1 MEFEYWWLL
10 TFPLFFSLGWLA
22 ARIDIKHVLTES
34 RRLPVSYFQGLN
46 FLLNEQ
52 TDKAIEAF
60 IEIAKADNETVEL
73 QFALGSLFRRRGEVE
88 RAIRMHQSLLE
99 RGDLEEEKKL
109 TAMNE
114 LGQDYL
120 KAGLLDRAEQVF
132 SELQQ
137 TRYSGGALKYLLE
150 IYVLEKD
157 WLKAIEAARRLGE
170 ISSRSYQIE
179 IAHYYCELAASE
191 IAHSDHAAAREHLD
205 EALRVNRDSVR
216 ANILHGDIEIAEGR
230 HEAAI
235 QCWKRVETQNPAHL
249 ALVAERL
256 LASHR
261 TLNRFAEGMDLLRG
275 YLARYGSLDML
286 NVIFQAV
293 LETEGPQVAYRLARD
308 ELRRNPSMRGLDR
321 LLEAQL
327 MEAPAER
334 RQDLQLVHNLIHQHS
349 AGLALYRCENCG
361 FRARQYFW
369 HCPACGKWE
378 TYPPRRSEETEVL
391 VKASM
396 QDLM

>member
-10 TFPLFFSLGWLA
+10 AFPLFFGLGWMA
-22 ARIDIKHVLTES
+22 ARIDIRHVMLES
-34 RRLPVSYFQGLN
+34 RRLPASYFQGLN

-60 IEIAKADNETVEL
+60 IEIAKADTETVEL

-99 RGDLEEEKKL
+99 RSDLEQEKRL
-109 TAMNE
+109 TAMRE

-132 SELQQ
+132 SDLQQ
-137 TRYSGGALKYLLE
+137 TRYSSEALQYLLE

-157 WLKAIEAARRLGE
+157 WLKAVEAARKLGE
-170 ISSRSYQIE
+170 TSARSYQVE
-179 IAHYYCELAASE
+179 IAHFYCELAASE
-191 IAHSDHAAAREHLD
+191 MAHSDHAAAREHLG
-205 EALRVNRDSVR
+205 EALGASRDCVR
-216 ANILHGDIEIAEGR
+216 ANILLGDIEAAESR

-235 QCWKRVETQNPAHL
+235 QRWKRIETQNPAHL
-249 ALVAERL
+249 ALVAERV

-261 TLNRFAEGMDLLRG
+261 MLGRFNEGLELLRG

-293 LETEGPQVAYRLARD
+293 LEAEGPQVAYQLARD

-327 MEAPAER
+327 IEAPAER

-349 AGLALYRCENCG
+349 AGLALYRCEKCG

-369 HCPACGKWE
+369 HCPACGGWE
-378 TYPPRRSEETEVL
+378 TYPPRRSEEIEVM
-391 VKASM
+391 VKASLH
-396 QDLM
+396 DLM

>member
-10 TFPLFFSLGWLA
+10 VIPLFFALGWMA
-22 ARIDIKHVLTES
+22 ARIDINHVMSES
-34 RRLPVSYFQGLN
+34 RRLPASYFQGLN

-60 IEIAKADNETVEL
+60 IEIAKADTETVEL

-99 RGDLEEEKKL
+99 QRDLDDEKKL

-137 TRYSGGALKYLLE
+137 TRYSSGALKYLLE

-157 WLKAIEAARRLGE
+157 WMKAVEAARRLGE
-170 ISSRSYQIE
+170 ISSRSYQVE
-179 IAHYYCELAASE
+179 IAHFFCELAASE
-191 IAHSDHAAAREHLD
+191 IAHSDHAAARGHLND
-205 EALRVNRDSVR
+205 ALQANRDSVR
-216 ANILHGDIEIAEGR
+216 ANILLGDIEVAEGR
-230 HEAAI
+230 HDGAI
-235 QCWKRVETQNPAHL
+235 QYWKRVETQNPAHL
-249 ALVAERL
+249 SLVAERL
-256 LASHR
+256 LNSHR
-261 TLNRFAEGMDLLRG
+261 MLDRFAEGLELLRG

-334 RQDLQLVHNLIHQHS
+334 RQDMQLVHNLIHQHS
-349 AGLALYRCENCG
+349 AGLALYRCEKCG

-378 TYPPRRSEETEVL
+378 TYPPRRSEETEIL
-391 VKASM
+391 VKASL

>member
-10 TFPLFFSLGWLA
+10 AIPLFFGLGWMA
-22 ARIDIKHVLTES
+22 ARIDIKHVMSES
-34 RRLPVSYFQGLN
+34 RRLPASYFQGLN

-88 RAIRMHQSLLE
+88 RAIRMHESLLE
-99 RGDLEEEKKL
+99 RTDLDQEKKL
-109 TAMNE
+109 TAMRE

-137 TRYSGGALKYLLE
+137 TAYSNEALKHLLE

-157 WLKAIEAARRLGE
+157 WLKAVEAARRLGE
-170 ISSRSYQIE
+170 VSTRSYQVE
-179 IAHYYCELAASE
+179 ISHFYCELAASE
-191 IAHSDHAAAREHLD
+191 IAHSDHAAARAHLE
-205 EALRVNRDSVR
+205 EALRAYRDCVR
-216 ANILHGDIEIAEGR
+216 AHILLGDIEAAEGR
-230 HEAAI
+230 HEDAI
-235 QCWKRVETQNPAHL
+235 HAWKRIETQNPAHL

-256 LASHR
+256 LTSHR
-261 TLNRFAEGMDLLRG
+261 SLGRFSEGLDLLRG

-293 LETEGPQVAYRLARD
+293 LEAEGAQVAYRLARD
-308 ELRRNPSMRGLDR
+308 EVRRNPSMRGLDR

-349 AGLALYRCENCG
+349 AGLALYRCESCG

-378 TYPPRRSEETEVL
+378 TYPPRRSEENEVI
-391 VKASM
+391 VKASV

>member
-10 TFPLFFSLGWLA
+10 FIPLFFSLGWMA
-22 ARIDIKHVLTES
+22 ARIDINHVLSES
-34 RRLPVSYFQGLN
+34 RRLPASYFQGLN

-60 IEIAKADNETVEL
+60 IEIAKADTETVEL

-99 RGDLEEEKKL
+99 HNDLSEEKKL

-132 SELQQ
+132 SELQK
-137 TRYSGGALKYLLE
+137 TRSSSPALKFLLE

-157 WLKAIEAARRLGE
+157 WLKAVDAARRLGE
-170 ISSRSYQIE
+170 ISNRSYQIE
-179 IAHYYCELAASE
+179 IAHFYCELAASE
-191 IAHSDHAAAREHLD
+191 IAHSDHAAARRHLE
-205 EALRVNRDSVR
+205 EALGVNRDSVR
-216 ANILHGDIEIAEGR
+216 ANILLGDIEIAEGR

-235 QCWKRVETQNPAHL
+235 QWWKRVETQNPAHL

-256 LASHR
+256 LVSHR
-261 TLNRFAEGMDLLRG
+261 ALDRFTEGMDLLRG

-293 LETEGPQVAYRLARD
+293 LETDGPQVAYRLARD

-327 MEAPAER
+327 LEAPAER

-349 AGLALYRCENCG
+349 AGLALYRCDHCG

-378 TYPPRRSEETEVL
+378 TYPPRRSEENEVPGKKSGL
-391 VKASM
+391 KI
-396 QDLM
+396 